1 MMTLLFRHV
10 SAWYL
15 ISEIPWKPLKCPTSY
30 SALYMPVGK
39 HAVCCRQWWPRS
51 GTGSIYGI
59 GTTTLRRSWFVA
71 WRLRTREFWR
81 HSNHLISQILQ
92 FCQNCTICWAS
103 RGQIYLIWNDRVF
116 FMTRLETEC
125 WSSHAWCAWCHMRS
139 TKFQLIESHSYKY
152 ITVTTIWIECC
163 ISRAESQISKFMGP
177 TWGPPGSFRPQMGPM
192 LAPWT
197 LLSGMVT
204 KRKDKTSCRKTR
216 NRQIGC

>member
-1 MMTLLFRHV
+1 MMTLLFCHV

-103 RGQIYLIWNDRVF
+103 RGQIYLIWNDSF
-116 FMTRLETEC
+116 FYDT
-125 WSSHAWCAWCHMRS
+125 
-139 TKFQLIESHSYKY
+139 
-152 ITVTTIWIECC
+152 
-163 ISRAESQISKFMGP
+163 P
-177 TWGPPGSFRPQMGPM
+177 
-192 LAPWT
+192 
-197 LLSGMVT
+197 
-204 KRKDKTSCRKTR
+204 R
-216 NRQIGC
+216 NRVLIKSCLVCMVSHEINKIPVDWITQL